1 MFSRVSTIVAGAIRS
16 VQGRYFETMLSIGV
30 IEIKVF
36 SALDSVAEYFE
47 NMHSSDEGNQE

>member
-1 MFSRVSTIVAGAIRS
+1 MFSRVSTIVASIIRRIQS
-16 VQGRYFETMLSIGV
+16 KYFETMLSIGV